1 MDIVIVI
8 IAMYVL
14 NKITLKVINKEKDIV
29 VKVLYGVCLIISD
42 IFLIIYYT
50 DRFNIPTFF

>member
-14 NKITLKVINKEKDIV
+14 NKITLKVINKEKDII
-29 VKVLYGVCLIISD
+29 YIISQVYKMPISLLF
-42 IFLIIYYT
+42 IFKKL
-50 DRFNIPTFF
+50 

>member
-29 VKVLYGVCLIISD
+29 VKVFGWVCLIISD
-42 IFLIIYYT
+42 IF
-50 DRFNIPTFF
+50 